1 MNDAVFI
8 AREHS
13 VKRKYIIS
21 SALDFRIQN
30 IFSYYWTKI
39 FVLRVVKD
47 FFYQNSSLEGRLSSI
62 VIHSLR
68 KDPVSIETPK
78 LEMQLQARRPCLR
91 LTWSKISIFITQQN
105 VINQTRTFILG
116 VVFCKYSHNITLFK
130 AFQKVLLPSL
140 FMLFIYKIVFI
151 FHFYDVTEHKTN
163 VEFVI
168 RDIMVSFLER
178 NCFKSH

>member
-30 IFSYYWTKI
+30 IFSDFWTKI

-68 KDPVSIETPK
+68 KDPVSIKIPK
-78 LEMQLQARRPCLR
+78 LEMQL
-91 LTWSKISIFITQQN
+91 
-105 VINQTRTFILG
+105 
-116 VVFCKYSHNITLFK
+116 
-130 AFQKVLLPSL
+130 
-140 FMLFIYKIVFI
+140 
-151 FHFYDVTEHKTN
+151 
-163 VEFVI
+163 
-168 RDIMVSFLER
+168 
-178 NCFKSH
+178 